1 MNVYRISHDVRWYM
15 IFIQLVVYILSP
27 SLRKGIQSTQRVE
40 KKIKYHHKSLEILY
54 ISHVLPRIL
63 LNPNRLCKTDIC
75 EPHSTFT
82 IRRQNLTHGKS
93 SLKFSKQ
100 TFNFRAYFNQ
110 FMQKQ
115 NNEIKQRQML
125 HTYASTLFNLIIF

>member
-1 MNVYRISHDVRWYM
+1 MTKWGSSTVLRLNADSYLKRWMYIGSLMMFDGIWFYPTSCVY
-15 IFIQLVVYILSP
+15 FIPKP
-27 SLRKGIQSTQRVE
+27 SQGDTIHTKSWI
-40 KKIKYHHKSLEILY
+40 KIEYHHKSLEILY

-100 TFNFRAYFNQ
+100 TFNFRAYLNQ
-110 FMQKQ
+110 FMQK
-115 NNEIKQRQML
+115 KK
-125 HTYASTLFNLIIF
+125 